1 MAEVGISY
9 EAHAEPNP
17 ISFNVAVGVSG
28 TQVHATVGDVQP
40 FVAVLKP
47 TGNIAQVI
55 LSGAAWPLAQTIGVA
70 LPPLA
75 TRIVH
80 QLPTIRITTIDPIAS
95 TVDGEHITITPSNL
109 TIADWNGML
118 MISGAVDIR

>member
-9 EAHAEPNP
+9 EAHAQPNP
-17 ISFNVAVGVSG
+17 VSFHVSVSVSG
-28 TQVHATVGDVQP
+28 TQIYATASDVEP

-55 LSGAAWPLAQTIGVA
+55 LSAAGWPLAQTIGVA

-80 QLPTIRITTIDPIAS
+80 ELPRIKVGSVDPIAS
-95 TVDGEHITITPSNL
+95 AIDGEAITITPRNL
-109 TIADWNGML
+109 SIADFNGML
-118 MISGAVDIR
+118 LISGVVDIA